1 MTYIIKCLSSYSN
14 RTRIK
19 SHLRRLKNIG
29 MVSEQLY
36 QSTLN
41 VGRFVQLRCFPEFC
55 GLCCYIRKPV
65 LIPIPRLVI
74 PDPSAVIPDLTQFV
88 LLIRDTIY
96 LVTTVLSTV
105 CMDYY
110 FLLKALPEHS
120 TGWNQQWSST
130 PKLACYRL
138 QHSNLQRLRKL
149 MRKTRSPCNEYESR
163 TLGMRL
169 VSPGIYSNK
178 WVNRF
183 KTWFTFKKQVPTNHH
198 QATVADKTDE
208 LKNIVNIIWAS
219 VFFVMTVRKRLFKPL
234 TNGTSLFISW
244 NQVCWLDFSLWASS
258 PFGEVARIHERA
270 ARERRRECECF
281 AARSRVFSRFASL
294 AM

>member
-1 MTYIIKCLSSYSN
+1 MLSRILWSLLLYRKTSIDPDPTACDPRSRRCDPWSYP
-14 RTRIK
+14 I
-19 SHLRRLKNIG
+19 
-29 MVSEQLY
+29 
-36 QSTLN
+36 
-41 VGRFVQLRCFPEFC
+41 
-55 GLCCYIRKPV
+55 LCYWS
-65 LIPIPRLVI
+65 VI
-74 PDPSAVIPDLTQFV
+74 PYTSLRPSLVLFV
-88 LLIRDTIY
+88 WIAII
-96 LVTTVLSTV
+96 
-105 CMDYY
+105 

-120 TGWNQQWSST
+120 TGWNRQWSST
-130 PKLACYRL
+130 PKLACSRL

-149 MRKTRSPCNEYESR
+149 MRQTRSPCNEYESR

-178 WVNRF
+178 WVNRI

-234 TNGTSLFISW
+234 ANGNSLFISW

-258 PFGEVARIHERA
+258 PFGAVARIHERA

>member
-1 MTYIIKCLSSYSN
+1 MVFVVIS
-14 RTRIK
+14 
-19 SHLRRLKNIG
+19 KNQYW
-29 MVSEQLY
+29 SRSL
-36 QSTLN
+36 
-41 VGRFVQLRCFPEFC
+41 
-55 GLCCYIRKPV
+55 GLWSQIPALWS
-65 LIPIPRLVI
+65 LILPN
-74 PDPSAVIPDLTQFV
+74 FV
-88 LLIRDTIY
+88 LLIPDTIY

-105 CMDYY
+105 CMDCY

-120 TGWNQQWSST
+120 TGWNRQWSST
-130 PKLACYRL
+130 PKLACSRL
-138 QHSNLQRLRKL
+138 QHSNLQRLQKL

-163 TLGMRL
+163 TQGTRL

-183 KTWFTFKKQVPTNHH
+183 KTWLTFKKQVPTNHH

-219 VFFVMTVRKRLFKPL
+219 VFCVMTVRKRLFKPL
-234 TNGTSLFISW
+234 ANGNSLFISW

-258 PFGEVARIHERA
+258 PFGAVARIHERA

>member
-1 MTYIIKCLSSYSN
+1 MRYIIKCLSSYSN

-41 VGRFVQLRCFPEFC
+41 VGRFVQLRCFPEFS
-55 GLCCYIRKPV
+55 GLCCYIGKPV

-74 PDPSAVIPDLTQFV
+74 PDPGAVIPDLTQFCA
-88 LLIRDTIY
+88 IDPWYHIPRYDRAH
-96 LVTTVLSTV
+96 TV
-105 CMDYY
+105 CMDCY

-120 TGWNQQWSST
+120 TGWNRQWSST
-130 PKLACYRL
+130 PKLACSRL
-138 QHSNLQRLRKL
+138 QHSNLQRLQKL
-149 MRKTRSPCNEYESR
+149 MRQTRSPCNEYESR
-163 TLGMRL
+163 TLRTRL

-219 VFFVMTVRKRLFKPL
+219 VFFFMTVRKRLFKPL
-234 TNGTSLFISW
+234 ANGNSLFISW

-258 PFGEVARIHERA
+258 PFGAVAGIHERA